1 MLTNRR
7 LPAVVLI
14 VALTVGA
21 ALTFTILRLESRAAA
36 ARFDRMADLVAGRL
50 HERINQHIALLQ
62 ATAASF
68 ESTNGTVDAGT
79 FARYVAGL
87 GLRDDYSGIQGIG
100 FARLVTAQA
109 APQAIPAE
117 VAANYGARVT
127 LHPPTDQPVAGA
139 IVLLEPQDDRN
150 AAALGYDMFSGPVRR
165 LAMTE
170 AARTGSPQASGPVQ
184 LVQEITDA
192 KQTGFLVYIA
202 VRAGAPGTAPAPF
215 AQVAGFVYAPFRAG
229 DLHAAAVR
237 DGEVPLPVTL
247 RTVDLAAPDT
257 PLFDDAAGASAV
269 NPRQVVRTLDVAGRQ
284 WQVTVTEAAG
294 FARQYDHVA
303 TAFVGA
309 LSLLLALAT
318 AALVRVNARAIAAA
332 RHSARLA
339 ADMAEDRNLMLQEMK
354 HRIKNHIARIQAI
367 ARHTRRGAADLDDFD
382 KVFSARLSA
391 MASTQDLLTRDRYGT
406 ANLQDLIRR
415 EIEQVML
422 AEQAARVMDGPVVQL
437 DARQAQ
443 SVGLVIHELATNAMK
458 YGQTT
463 DGIPEM
469 LIVWRIIDRAGRE
482 WLELDWIESKA
493 TAPADPS
500 RGGFGTQL
508 MEAMVEGDL
517 NGRITRDF
525 GPQGMHVTIAFPLV
539 SDMTA

>member
-7 LPAVVLI
+7 LPALVLI
-14 VALTVGA
+14 ISLGVGTVLTG
-21 ALTFTILRLESRAAA
+21 TIMRLESRAAA
-36 ARFDRMADLVAGRL
+36 ARFDRIADLVAGRL
-50 HERINQHIALLQ
+50 HERINQHVALLR
-62 ATAASF
+62 ATAAAF
-68 ESTNGTVDAGT
+68 ESTGGQVEAAT
-79 FARYVAGL
+79 FSRYVSGL

-100 FARLVTAQA
+100 FARLMTTAA
-109 APQAIPAE
+109 ATDGIPAE
-117 VAANYGARVT
+117 IARNYGEAVP
-127 LHPPTDQPVAGA
+127 LHPPTDQPVAAG

-150 AAALGYDMFSGPVRR
+150 AAALGYDMFSGSVRR

-170 AARTGSPQASGPVQ
+170 AARTGSAQASGPVQ
-184 LVQEITDA
+184 LVQEITDS
-192 KQTGFLVYIA
+192 KQVGFLVYLA

-237 DGEVPLPVTL
+237 DGEAPLPVTL
-247 RTVDLAAPDT
+247 RTIDLAAPDT
-257 PLFDDAAGASAV
+257 PLFDDDGPGSVV
-269 NPRQVVRTLDVAGRQ
+269 NPRQVVRRLDVAGRN
-284 WQVTVTEAAG
+284 WQMTVTEAPG
-294 FARQYDHVA
+294 FARPSDHMA
-303 TAFVGA
+303 TIFVGA

-318 AALVRVNARAIAAA
+318 TALVRVNARAISGARQAA
-332 RHSARLA
+332 RMSAE
-339 ADMAEDRNLMLQEMK
+339 MAEDRNLMLQEMK

-367 ARHTRRGAADLDDFD
+367 ARHTRRSAKDLDEFE
-382 KVFSARLSA
+382 KIFSGRLAA

-415 EIEQVML
+415 EIEQVMSP
-422 AEQAARVMDGPVVQL
+422 EQAARVMDGPVVQL

-443 SVGLVIHELATNAMK
+443 SVGLVIHELSTNAMK

-469 LIVWRIIDRAGRE
+469 LIVWRVLDRAGRE

-493 TAPADPS
+493 TAPADPARS
-500 RGGFGTQL
+500 GFGTHL

-517 NGRITRDF
+517 NGRISRDF
-525 GPQGMHVTIAFPLV
+525 GAQGMHVTIAFPLV
-539 SDMTA
+539 ADTPR